1 VFNNKTNHETR
12 KIAKWFVK
20 EEINVLTYSN
30 FFMQNYTK
38 HFYIL
43 SECGQASNQPIDI
56 NFFSFSAIDQVV
68 TVIRTI
74 KHQAFCRVSWA
85 LLDKSLK
92 SVLLLEVFV
101 IITLSTCVITQIP
114 VRPTQL
120 LI

>member
-1 VFNNKTNHETR
+1 MIYKREFKTVCSIIRLIMKQEKLQNGLSKKKSMFLHTL
-12 KIAKWFVK
+12 I
-20 EEINVLTYSN
+20 

-74 KHQAFCRVSWA
+74 KHQAFCRCHG
-85 LLDKSLK
+85 L
-92 SVLLLEVFV
+92 F
-101 IITLSTCVITQIP
+101 
-114 VRPTQL
+114 
-120 LI
+120 